1 MIVRTTR
8 TQSDTPPDSRRPLP
22 ISLPQLE
29 EPSHPGAGAPGP
41 PAPSGDEAVS
51 AEVPTVTPTS
61 QPPSRVADRK
71 AQRAARRQ
79 RRRLAIVC
87 AVVVAV
93 CLALTILI
101 VDMARTRTTGSQTG
115 LSLSVPRPE
124 SRVGTFSP
132 APTVETRDAPASEG
146 GNR

>member
-8 TQSDTPPDSRRPLP
+8 TESDTPPDSTQPLP
-22 ISLPQLE
+22 ISLPRLE
-29 EPSHPGAGAPGP
+29 EPSGPGADAPDPPAASGEQGAP
-41 PAPSGDEAVS
+41 V
-51 AEVPTVTPTS
+51 EVPPPTPTS
-61 QPPSRVADRK
+61 QPTSR

-79 RRRLAIVC
+79 RRRLAIAC

-101 VDMARTRTTGSQTG
+101 VDMARTRTTGSQTD
-115 LSLSVPRPE
+115 LSLSALPPDSHIV
-124 SRVGTFSP
+124 TFSP
-132 APTVETRDAPASEG
+132 APAHETRDAPASEG

>member
-1 MIVRTTR
+1 VRTTR
-8 TQSDTPPDSRRPLP
+8 TESETPPDSTQPLP
-22 ISLPQLE
+22 ISLPRPG
-29 EPSHPGAGAPGP
+29 EPPEPAADAPAAPIVPGEGGTA
-41 PAPSGDEAVS
+41 S
-51 AEVPTVTPTS
+51 EVPTATPTP
-61 QPPSRVADRK
+61 QPTSRVADRK

-101 VDMARTRTTGSQTG
+101 VDMARTRTTGGQTD
-115 LSLSVPRPE
+115 LSLSAPPPDTHAV
-124 SRVGTFSP
+124 TFSP
-132 APTVETRDAPASEG
+132 APAPALETRDAPASEG